1 MTKLGDADWRSLEQ
15 FSFGDSPELAD
26 ELAELVLAG
35 KKRATCWAA
44 SEGPQTEIGKR
55 MVMLDGSGV
64 PRAVVETV
72 ELTQRRFGEV
82 DDAFGFDEGEDDHML
97 ASWRRAHRN
106 YFGRQ
111 GTFST
116 DMLLYC
122 ERFRLASRIDPGAS
136 ASGLSIAVYRS
147 IKRAAKSGRRH
158 DRYRHRK
165 NLHARPQPSR
175 ALALGV
181 SFARR
186 PRARAPRR
194 KGHSGRAD
202 GDGYRRLHHAVQ
214 EPSARR
220 AQPAAACPV
229 AERFDCRL
237 DSRAVRA
244 VAWRGAPP
252 TPPRECRAT
261 ARFPVGQRR
270 YRSIRRSGCRIC
282 RRPAPSAGNS
292 RNADWPL

>member
-82 DDAFGFDEGEDDHML
+82 DDAFAFDEGEDDHTL

-136 ASGLSIAVYRS
+136 ASGLSIAVSRS
-147 IKRAAKSGRRH
+147 ISGLRNPVDVMTDTGIAKIFMHGRSQAAHLPLAFRLPGDRVRVRRVERGIPVEPMVTDIDAWFVELYRFDYVPFMEEGRQ
-158 DRYRHRK
+158 
-165 NLHARPQPSR
+165 QP
-175 ALALGV
+175 
-181 SFARR
+181 
-186 PRARAPRR
+186 PM
-194 KGHSGRAD
+194 
-202 GDGYRRLHHAVQ
+202 
-214 EPSARR
+214 
-220 AQPAAACPV
+220 PV
-229 AERFDCRL
+229 AEDLF
-237 DSRAVRA
+237 A
-244 VAWRGAPP
+244 
-252 TPPRECRAT
+252 
-261 ARFPVGQRR
+261 
-270 YRSIRRSGCRIC
+270 
-282 RRPAPSAGNS
+282 
-292 RNADWPL
+292 